1 MVCRGRRPSQETCED
16 CKIET
21 MEAELAEILDGIGPR
36 LRSLRRDRG
45 LTLEAVAAD
54 TGITVSTLS
63 RLESG
68 KRRPTLDLLIPLA
81 RAHRV
86 ALDQLVAA
94 PATGDPR
101 VHLRPY
107 RRDRG
112 NVLVPLTQYP
122 GRVQVFKHVLAPRKQ
137 KLVTHDG
144 YEWLYVLAGK
154 LRLILGEREFT
165 LRPGE
170 VAEFDTSEPHWFG
183 PADANA
189 VEILHLFGPR
199 GDRAVIRTGPSLV
212 SVQTLLADYDSL
224 NDRRAGGPGF
234 NGQDMDETSGQEL
247 VRPVEPPARR

>member
-1 MVCRGRRPSQETCED
+1 
-16 CKIET
+16 
-21 MEAELAEILDGIGPR
+21 MEAELAEILDSIGPR

-112 NVLVPLTQYP
+112 NVVVPLTQYP

-137 KLVTHDG
+137 KLVTHKG
-144 YEWLYVLAGK
+144 YEWLYVLAGE

-170 VAEFDTSEPHWFG
+170 AAEFDTSEPHWFG
-183 PADANA
+183 PAAASA
-189 VEILHLFGPR
+189 VEILHLFGPQ
-199 GDRAVIRTGPSLV
+199 GDRAVTRTRS
-212 SVQTLLADYDSL
+212 SSAS
-224 NDRRAGGPGF
+224 
-234 NGQDMDETSGQEL
+234 
-247 VRPVEPPARR
+247 

>member
-1 MVCRGRRPSQETCED
+1 ME
-16 CKIET
+16 I

-36 LRSLRRDRG
+36 LRSLRRARG
-45 LTLEAVAAD
+45 LTLEAVSAD

-112 NVLVPLTQYP
+112 NVLVPLTQFP
-122 GRVQVFKHVLAPRKQ
+122 GRVQVFKHILAPRKQ
-137 KLVTHDG
+137 KLVTHEG
-144 YEWLYVLAGK
+144 YEWLYVLAGT
-154 LRLILGEREFT
+154 LRLIIGEREFT

-183 PADANA
+183 PATADA

-199 GDRAVIRTGPSLV
+199 GDRAVIRTGPS
-212 SVQTLLADYDSL
+212 SAS
-224 NDRRAGGPGF
+224 
-234 NGQDMDETSGQEL
+234 
-247 VRPVEPPARR
+247 